1 MIQKFSRK
9 NRVDLECRH
18 VFSGVKAEIIRKI
31 CFQNWLRRRLLKCSL
46 EWNVELYLVKYLIE
60 NVAKCCKIIEIYHEV
75 SRAVA
80 VCDAVYPAPLLRRK
94 NKKVTI
100 KHQFQFY
107 SFTTKYRTSNP
118 ATIFSLFLG
127 LTLSKLFRDDFFH
140 HITQIFWNRCIFIK

>member
-1 MIQKFSRK
+1 M
-9 NRVDLECRH
+9 
-18 VFSGVKAEIIRKI
+18 FSGVKAEIIRKI

-80 VCDAVYPAPLLRRK
+80 VSDAVYPAPLLRRK

-107 SFTTKYRTSNP
+107 SRTTKYQTSNP
-118 ATIFSLFLG
+118 ATIFSLIPGIYSFKV
-127 LTLSKLFRDDFFH
+127 TSCVTILFSAVLADFWKYMY
-140 HITQIFWNRCIFIK
+140 IYQYSNK